1 MTDDQNR
8 TEPTEPVPNGPAD
21 SSAEPHPAGSGH
33 SVEPYYIA
41 PELVEQINAAWN
53 SMPNAGAQQ
62 QAPGA
67 TGAPAAHVPPSVGGA
82 NPASAPY
89 STSGANPASAPYGAS
104 GANPASAPYSIG
116 DAAASVPPGPPP
128 SPYGAYYTGPAPVPQ
143 KPKRKVWPWVLGIA
157 LLVILLTFGGCVGC
171 AFVSVVAFSDD
182 SSDSYASDTYAY
194 DFDYDYEL
202 DNPDA
207 YDDLFAG
214 STIDEIEGI
223 YGLTTQTPGS
233 DGRCTAGIYVVDA
246 AGDLQPG
253 LYYFGGSQTAES
265 AVYLYE
271 PTDDGTYLIDT
282 GITYFGN
289 YYMELDQGDLIV
301 FAPGVD
307 DLAFSP
313 ADEAPVACT
322 APYPSGLYRVGID
335 IPAGSYT
342 IRVQEEAA
350 ATTSNECAAYVM
362 TDLEFDDDSI
372 VDTKYVAVGGSQKV
386 TVTDGQWLELF
397 AVTAEPIQ

>member
-8 TEPTEPVPNGPAD
+8 TEPTEPVPNGPAN
-21 SSAEPHPAGSGH
+21 SSAEPYPAGSGH

-53 SMPNAGAQQ
+53 STPNAGAQQ

-67 TGAPAAHVPPSVGGA
+67 TGAPAAYVPPSVGGA

-89 STSGANPASAPYGAS
+89 GTSGANPASAPYGIGS
-104 GANPASAPYSIG
+104 TGAPT
-116 DAAASVPPGPPP
+116 PPGPPP
-128 SPYGAYYTGPAPVPQ
+128 SPYGTYYTGPAPVPQ
-143 KPKRKVWPWVLGIA
+143 KPKRKVWPWVLGIV

-171 AFVSVVAFSDD
+171 AFISVVAFSDD

-214 STIDEIEGI
+214 STIDEIENV
-223 YGLTTQTPGS
+223 YGLEAKTPGS
-233 DGRCTAGIYVVDA
+233 DGRCTAGIYAVDA

-265 AVYLYE
+265 AFYLYE

-307 DLAFSP
+307 DLTFSL

-322 APYPSGLYRVGID
+322 APYPSGLYRVGTD

>member
-89 STSGANPASAPYGAS
+89 STSGANPASAPY
-104 GANPASAPYSIG
+104 SIG

-171 AFVSVVAFSDD
+171 AFVSVVAFSND

-233 DGRCTAGIYVVDA
+233 DGRCIAGIYVVDA
-246 AGDLQPG
+246 TGDLQPG

-265 AVYLYE
+265 AFYLYE

-322 APYPSGLYRVGID
+322 APYPSGLYRVGTD

-362 TDLEFDDDSI
+362 TDLQFDDDSI

>member
-89 STSGANPASAPYGAS
+89 GAS

-128 SPYGAYYTGPAPVPQ
+128 SPYGTYYTGPAPVPQ

-214 STIDEIEGI
+214 STIDEIEDI

-246 AGDLQPG
+246 AGDLQPS

-265 AVYLYE
+265 AFYLYE

-322 APYPSGLYRVGID
+322 APYPSGLYRVGTD

>member
-41 PELVEQINAAWN
+41 PELVKQINAAWN

-67 TGAPAAHVPPSVGGA
+67 TGAPAAYVPPSVGGA

-89 STSGANPASAPYGAS
+89 SAS
-104 GANPASAPYSIG
+104 GANPALAPYGIG
-116 DAAASVPPGPPP
+116 STGAPTPPGPPP

-143 KPKRKVWPWVLGIA
+143 KPKRKVWPWVLGIV

-171 AFVSVVAFSDD
+171 AFISVVAFSDD

-233 DGRCTAGIYVVDA
+233 DGRCIAGIYVVDA

-265 AVYLYE
+265 AFYLYE

-322 APYPSGLYRVGID
+322 APYPSGLYRVGTD